1 MGYIMA
7 VGGILVKEDFAEKN
21 IAWERVCPLIILDK
35 TN

>member
-7 VGGILVKEDFAEKN
+7 IGGILVKEDFAEKF
-21 IAWERVCPLIILDK
+21 AWERVCPFIILDK